1 MCLESWS
8 WFVYGVLLHHH
19 AVRPQPIAVLFLE
32 SSRGL
37 LAGHVAMASAA
48 RMFSNALHE
57 SQGQALPARGTEA
70 PYPGSRRLALR
81 YEYKE
86 NSRAGMVELHPERLL
101 TREEFKKNLL
111 AAPGVMKVFVLSKFF
126 VSTRC
131 LGWQVWVSGSVPGP
145 LWEETS

>member
-1 MCLESWS
+1 MRLDSWS
-8 WFVYGVLLHHH
+8 WFVYGALLHHH
-19 AVRPQPIAVLFLE
+19 AVRPQPIAVLSSE

-37 LAGHVAMASAA
+37 LAGPVAMAGAA

-86 NSRAGMVELHPERLL
+86 TSRAGMVELHPERLL
-101 TREEFKKNLL
+101 TREEFKTNLL
-111 AAPGVMKVFVLSKFF
+111 AAPGVLKVCVLPKIFVA
-126 VSTRC
+126 TRR
-131 LGWQVWVSGSVPGP
+131 LGWPVGVSGSLRGP
-145 LWEETS
+145 PWEDTS

>member
-37 LAGHVAMASAA
+37 LAGPVAMAS
-48 RMFSNALHE
+48 ALHE

-111 AAPGVMKVFVLSKFF
+111 AAPGVMKVFAVSKIV
-126 VSTRC
+126 VSTRRS
-131 LGWQVWVSGSVPGP
+131 GWPVGVSGSLRGP
-145 LWEETS
+145 PWEETS

>member
-1 MCLESWS
+1 MRLDSWS
-8 WFVYGVLLHHH
+8 WFVYGALLHHH

-37 LAGHVAMASAA
+37 LAGPVAMASAA

-57 SQGQALPARGTEA
+57 SQGQALPAPGTEA

-101 TREEFKKNLL
+101 TREEFKK
-111 AAPGVMKVFVLSKFF
+111 VFVLSKFF

-131 LGWQVWVSGSVPGP
+131 LGWQVWVSGSVPWP